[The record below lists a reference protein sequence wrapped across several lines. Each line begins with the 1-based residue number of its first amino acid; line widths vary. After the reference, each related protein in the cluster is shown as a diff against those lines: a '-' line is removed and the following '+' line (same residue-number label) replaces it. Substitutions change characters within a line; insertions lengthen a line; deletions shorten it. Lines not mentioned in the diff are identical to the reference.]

1 MKRHALTL
9 TEFDQHLQ
17 FSFCRSC
24 EAHIALQSDFAG
36 ADTTYS
42 KAIFLDAVNVVIDGP
57 NRHRTEGTNK
67 VADVHCTRCNT
78 LLGSQYVRYSQKRVL
93 SIIILT
99 LYNSSNCVVL
109 KLETPKDVSE
119 QEDLDRFSTSSVS
132 GMEALLWLGNN
143 STSFKYTD
151 WSLHRVTG
159 YQFEGLH

>member
-1 MKRHALTL
+1 MVATMKRHALTL

-78 LLGSQYVRYSQKRVL
+78 LLGSQY
-93 SIIILT
+93 
-99 LYNSSNCVVL
+99 
-109 KLETPKDVSE
+109 LETPKDVSE